1 MISKDLAMKAT
12 FQNPNLNLV
21 YGLGGKIIREYD
33 MRSAGLSVI
42 REFGLLSKSDIR
54 RLEDMDKEER
64 NITVGKI
71 RALDKDWSL
80 QLTKKIRETMA
91 EFMRLNEVEDDTL
104 ISINNDAITV
114 IESRA
119 KKPVLEMGSI
129 KFRCDGEFKALTV
142 VNRIQIFLDKNEQE
156 LTIRGIG
163 EHGREYSSVGVGKKL
178 LEWLRLLE
186 AGTDPLEVL
195 KRVQKFRTE
204 LIEHTAPQDM
214 YRSLRTGFMTLTGT
228 PSKFS
233 RVRLDLPFDDPSW
246 ESLLDP
252 TETLVD
258 IVIPFGDQLIEKSK
272 RI

>member
-1 MISKDLAMKAT
+1 MISKDLALKAT
-12 FQNPNLNLV
+12 FQHPDLNLV
-21 YGLGGKIIREYD
+21 YGLGNKVIREYD

-42 REFGLLSKSDIR
+42 REYGLLSKSDIR

-71 RALDKDWSL
+71 RALDSDWSKL
-80 QLTKKIRETMA
+80 LTKKIRETMA

-114 IESRA
+114 IEPRV

-129 KFRCDGEFKALTV
+129 KFRCDGEFTALAV
-142 VNRIQIFLDKNEQE
+142 VNRIQIFMNKGSQD

-163 EHGREYSSVGVGKKL
+163 EHGREHSSEGVGKKL

-186 AGTDPLEVL
+186 VGVNPLDVL
-195 KRVQKFRTE
+195 KKVQMFRKE

-228 PSKFS
+228 PSRFS
-233 RVRLDLPFDDPSW
+233 RVRLDLPFDDPAW
-246 ESLLDP
+246 EELLDP

-258 IVIPFGDQLIEKSK
+258 IIIPFGDLLIEKS
-272 RI
+272 RQH